1 MTIDDARKF
10 YSQLIEN
17 AQSQN
22 RKKIKGGT
30 YYERHHIIPR
40 SLGGLDIKENI
51 VLLTGREH
59 FEAHQFLVKM
69 YQSGSDEWRK
79 MAYACHKM
87 THGLQKSKYDIT
99 IDEFEFVREIASL
112 AAHRKKVSRRY

>member
-69 YQSGSDEWRK
+69 YHQTNGEKWRMLVIK
-79 MAYACHKM
+79 
-87 THGLQKSKYDIT
+87 
-99 IDEFEFVREIASL
+99 
-112 AAHRKKVSRRY
+112 